1 MFRCDPIA
9 PRKATI
15 EDDLVDIMA
24 TLPGQLFYSTALVVC
39 LGFGPKD
46 KTLDSASDARL
57 FDGET
62 ELSSVA

>member
-1 MFRCDPIA
+1 MDF
-9 PRKATI
+9 
-15 EDDLVDIMA
+15 MA

-39 LGFGPKD
+39 IGFGPKD